1 MPSANH
7 CIHRMTPRG
16 KHTADLEAY
25 RAKRSP
31 DRTPEPFDSGGSATG
46 QLYVMQK
53 HAARNL
59 HYDLRLELD
68 GVLKSWAVPKDPSYD
83 QGIKRAAFM
92 VEDHPVEYAT
102 FEGVIPKG
110 NYGAGEVIVWDRGVW
125 APLEDPHVGMEK
137 GKLLFELRGHRMRG
151 RWTLVK
157 VKRGENEWLLIKER
171 DALEGKDRD
180 TFTQDSILTG
190 RTLED
195 LRSGRDRDADLRQRV
210 AELDAPHRTLAPS
223 DVKVMLAET
232 RREPF
237 DDDGWVF
244 ELKYDGYRVV
254 GGRSGDDVTLLSRNG
269 NDMARALP
277 DIADALARL
286 PFTDFIVDGEV
297 VVHDDAGLPSF
308 QRLQK
313 RARLTRAVDIRR
325 AAAEL
330 PATLYVFDLLAF
342 GGHDLRRLPLVQRK
356 ELLRELLPSMGT
368 LRYSDHILG
377 RGRAF
382 FELAESMQL
391 EGIIGKRADGVYRS
405 GRSHEWVK
413 IRASKVDD
421 FAVIGLKASKST
433 RGTFGSL
440 HIAQYDGDRLVYAGS
455 VGTGLTPKHMKEV
468 IARVGETS
476 RGRPAIEG
484 LPKATE
490 DRWVEPA
497 VVVEVRYLERTEAG
511 QLRHPVFLR
520 LRDDKE
526 AAECVMPSQDDAGS
540 DAPPQDDAGSDT
552 PPQDAAVTANKR
564 GTRTQRRDAGSPKQE
579 ERRVRFTNEDKVLW
593 PEDGY
598 TKGDLIAYYRAIAE
612 WMLPYLRDRPVVQTR
627 FPDGIHGKSFF
638 QKDAPEW
645 APAWLRRETVWS
657 DGSERELSYFIADDS
672 PSLEYLANN
681 ASIPLHIWS
690 SRSDA
695 PGQPDWCSLDL
706 DPKGAPFDH
715 VIRVA
720 QAVHR
725 LCDSIGLPNYV
736 KTSGSS
742 GLHVLIPLGRQC
754 THEQAKLLG
763 ELLARHIVGELP
775 DIATIARI
783 VSQREGRV
791 YVDYLQNGRGKL
803 LVAPFCV
810 RPLPGAPVSMP
821 LRWTEVKRGLTIAK
835 HTIRTAPRRM
845 ARLKEDP
852 MAAVL
857 TDTPD
862 LVGALAALSKT

>member
-1 MPSANH
+1 MKRTSDSLA
-7 CIHRMTPRG
+7 
-16 KHTADLEAY
+16 AY

-31 DRTPEPFDSGGSATG
+31 DRTPEPFEEGGSTTG

-83 QGIKRAAFM
+83 QSIKRAAFM

-125 APLEDPHVGMEK
+125 IPLEDPHAGLEK

-171 DALEGKDRD
+171 DALEGKERD
-180 TFTQDSILTG
+180 TYTHDSVLTG

-195 LRSGRDRDADLRQRV
+195 LRSGRDRDAELRERI
-210 AELDAPHRTLAPS
+210 AGLDAPRSALTPA
-223 DVKVMLAET
+223 DIQVMLAET
-232 RREPF
+232 RTEAF

-254 GGRSGDDVTLLSRNG
+254 GGRTGDEITLRSRNG

-277 DIADALARL
+277 DITDALGRL
-286 PFTDFIVDGEV
+286 PFEHFVIDGEV

-325 AAAEL
+325 AVAEL

-342 GGHDLRRLPLVQRK
+342 AGYDLRRLPLVTRK
-356 ELLRELLPSMGT
+356 ELLRELLPSTGV
-368 LRYSDHILG
+368 LRFSDHIIG
-377 RGRAF
+377 RGKAF

-413 IRASKVDD
+413 IRASTVDD
-421 FAVIGLKASKST
+421 FVVIGLKASKST
-433 RGTFGSL
+433 RETFGSL

-455 VGTGLTPKHMKEV
+455 VGTGLTPAHMKEV
-468 IARVGETS
+468 LSRVGDVTAERPS
-476 RGRPAIEG
+476 IDNLPRG
-484 LPKATE
+484 KD
-490 DRWVEPA
+490 DRWVEPS
-497 VVVEVRYLERTEAG
+497 VVVEVRYLERTEGG

-520 LRDDKE
+520 LRDDKQ
-526 AAECVMPSQDDAGS
+526 ASECMMPAHDPAMNVPVMQEP
-540 DAPPQDDAGSDT
+540 
-552 PPQDAAVTANKR
+552 AAVSPSKLTSRA
-564 GTRTQRRDAGSPKQE
+564 GERT
-579 ERRVRFTNEDKVLW
+579 VRITNEDKVLW

-598 TKGDLIAYYRAIAE
+598 TKGDLIAYYRAIAD
-612 WMLPYLRDRPVVQTR
+612 WILPYLRDRPVVQTR

-657 DGSERELSYFIADDS
+657 DGSERELSYFIADDT

-690 SRSDA
+690 SRIDA
-695 PGQPDWCSLDL
+695 LELPDWCSLDL

-715 VIRVA
+715 VIQVA

-725 LCDSIGLPNYV
+725 LCDRIGLPNYI

-754 THEQAKLLG
+754 THEQGRLLG
-763 ELLARHIVGELP
+763 ELLARHIVSELP
-775 DIATIARI
+775 DIATIARV
-783 VSQREGRV
+783 VSQREGKV
-791 YVDYLQNGRGKL
+791 YVDYLQNGHGKL

-821 LRWTEVKRGLTIAK
+821 LRWSEVKRGLTIAK
-835 HTIRTAPRRM
+835 HTIRTAPRRLGRM
-845 ARLKEDP
+845 KEDP
-852 MAAVL
+852 MRPVL

-862 LVGALAALSKT
+862 LVAALTALNAVQA

>member
-1 MPSANH
+1 MSSDN
-7 CIHRMTPRG
+7 
-16 KHTADLEAY
+16 LSAY

-31 DRTPEPFDSGGSATG
+31 DRTPEPFDQGGSATG
-46 QLYVMQK
+46 RLYVMQK

-83 QGIKRAAFM
+83 QSIKRAAFM
-92 VEDHPVEYAT
+92 VEDHPVEYAA

-110 NYGAGEVIVWDRGVW
+110 NYGAGEVIVWDRGLW
-125 APLEDPHVGMEK
+125 LPLEDPHDGLEK
-137 GKLLFELRGHRMRG
+137 GKLLFELRGHRLRG

-180 TFTQDSILTG
+180 SYGHDSVLTG

-195 LRSGRDRDADLRQRV
+195 LRSGRDRDGELRQRI
-210 AELDAPHRTLAPS
+210 AELGAPQRVLSPA
-223 DVKVMLAET
+223 DIQVMLAET

-254 GGRSGDDVTLLSRNG
+254 GGRTGGDITLLSRNG

-286 PFTDFIVDGEV
+286 PFEHFTIDGEF

-313 RARLTRAVDIRR
+313 RARLTRGVDIRR
-325 AAAEL
+325 ATAEL

-342 GGHDLRRLPLVQRK
+342 GGHDLRRIPLVQRK
-356 ELLRELLPSMGT
+356 DLLRAMLPGT
-368 LRYSDHILG
+368 GVLRYSDHIAA
-377 RGRAF
+377 RGKAF

-391 EGIIGKRADGVYRS
+391 EGIIGKRADGIYRS

-421 FAVIGLKASKST
+421 FVVIGLKASKST
-433 RGTFGSL
+433 RETFGSL
-440 HIAQYDGDRLVYAGS
+440 HIAQYAGDRLVYAGA
-455 VGTGLTPKHMKEV
+455 VGTGLTPKQMGDV
-468 IARVGETS
+468 LARAGGLMAV
-476 RGRPAIEG
+476 RPSIDG
-484 LPKATE
+484 LPKAAE
-490 DRWVEPA
+490 DRWVEPR
-497 VVVEVRYLERTEAG
+497 VVVEVRYLERTEGG

-520 LRDDKE
+520 VRDDKE
-526 AAECVMPSQDDAGS
+526 PPECVVSDDNVAGMPNTKESAAIPAPKRARSVGVRTAADAQARRS
-540 DAPPQDDAGSDT
+540 SP
-552 PPQDAAVTANKR
+552 AAAR
-564 GTRTQRRDAGSPKQE
+564 S
-579 ERRVRFTNEDKVLW
+579 VRFTNEDKVLW

-612 WMLPYLRDRPVVQTR
+612 WILPYLRDRPVVQTR

-638 QKDAPEW
+638 QKDAPDW

-657 DGSERELSYFIADDS
+657 GGSERELSYFIADDM

-690 SRSDA
+690 SRIDA
-695 PGQPDWCSLDL
+695 LDLPDWCSLDL
-706 DPKGAPFDH
+706 DPKGAPFQH
-715 VIRVA
+715 VIQVA

-754 THEQAKLLG
+754 THEQARLLG
-763 ELLARHIVGELP
+763 ELLARHIVGEMP
-775 DIATIARI
+775 DVATIARV
-783 VSQREGRV
+783 VSQREGKV
-791 YVDYLQNGRGKL
+791 YVDYLQNGHGKL
-803 LVAPFCV
+803 LVAPWCV
-810 RPLPGAPVSMP
+810 RPRPGATVSMP
-821 LRWTEVKRGLTIAK
+821 LRWSDVKRGLTIDK
-835 HTIRTAPRRM
+835 HTIRSAPRRI
-845 ARLKEDP
+845 AKLKQDP
-852 MAAVL
+852 MRAVL
-857 TDTPD
+857 TDAPD
-862 LVGALAALSKT
+862 LVGALAALSKTK